1 MNGVRIWWVFLG
13 GGLGSVAR
21 FAMGTFVIER
31 LGAGF
36 PFGTLTV
43 NLIGS
48 ALLAALVHVS
58 LAGDAISPTLRLGL
72 ATGFLGGFTTYS
84 AFSEETF
91 AFLQS
96 GAWGTAAGYVAVTVI
111 GCLAACLAGQSAA
124 RWLVGG

>member
-1 MNGVRIWWVFLG
+1 MSAVRFLWVFLG
-13 GGLGSVAR
+13 GGLGSIAR
-21 FAMGTFVIER
+21 FAVGSVLIER

-36 PFGTLTV
+36 PFGTLAV

-48 ALLAALVHVS
+48 ALLAALVHVA

-84 AFSEETF
+84 AFSQETF

-96 GAWGTAAGYVAVTVI
+96 GAWGVAVAYAAVTLF

-124 RWLVGG
+124 RWILGG

>member
-1 MNGVRIWWVFLG
+1 MTAMRFAWVFLG

-21 FAMGTFVIER
+21 FTVGSLLLQR

-36 PFGTLTV
+36 PYGTLTV

-48 ALLAALVHVS
+48 ALLAALVHVA
-58 LAGDAISPTLRLGL
+58 LASEAISPTLRIGL

-96 GAWGTAAGYVAVTVI
+96 GAWGVAAAYVAITVL
-111 GCLAACLAGQSAA
+111 GCLAACLAGQGAA

>member
-1 MNGVRIWWVFLG
+1 MSATRFMWVFIG

-21 FAMGTFVIER
+21 FAVGSVLLAR

-36 PFGTLTV
+36 PFGTLAV

-48 ALLAALVHVS
+48 ALLAALVHVA
-58 LAGDAISPTLRLGL
+58 LAGEAISPTLRIGL
-72 ATGFLGGFTTYS
+72 AAGFLGGFTTYS

-96 GAWGTAAGYVAVTVI
+96 GAWGLAAAYVAVTLI
-111 GCLAACLAGQSAA
+111 GCLAACLAGQTAA
-124 RWLVGG
+124 RWVLGG

>member
-1 MNGVRIWWVFLG
+1 MSGMRILWVFLG

-21 FAMGTFVIER
+21 FAVGTFAIER

-36 PFGTLTV
+36 PYGTLAV

-48 ALLAALVHVS
+48 ALLAALVHVA
-58 LAGDAISPTLRLGL
+58 LAGEAISPGLRLGL

-96 GAWGTAAGYVAVTVI
+96 GAWGVATAYIAVTVI

-124 RWLVGG
+124 RWILGG